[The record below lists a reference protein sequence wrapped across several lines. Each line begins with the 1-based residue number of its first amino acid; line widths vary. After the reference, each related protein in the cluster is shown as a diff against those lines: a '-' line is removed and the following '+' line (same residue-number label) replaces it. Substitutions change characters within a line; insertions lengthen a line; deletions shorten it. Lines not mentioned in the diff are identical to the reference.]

1 MPPHLLTTFTNGILM
16 GKILAAAPATIP
28 IRIDPEDRFSITITE
43 EINKSIKSAAR
54 CITRTKLS
62 DKIQSDS
69 ILSKAGL
76 QCLNKAVHC
85 KYIQCKKIQ
94 VLHVS

>member
-1 MPPHLLTTFTNGILM
+1 M

-85 KYIQCKKIQ
+85 KYIQCKKYRFYMCPS
-94 VLHVS
+94 VVF